1 MPEYKRMS
9 ELFSQYIEKCA
20 YIQQMIAPSSWNE
33 LYARQFILKS
43 VQLHSNKYICLCTQK
58 IWELF
63 SQYVGKCAY
72 IQQMLAPSSWNKAIC

>member
-33 LYARQFILKS
+33 AICQAIYLEISTTTLKQVHLPIYPKDLRIIFSICRKMCLNSANASTIILK
-43 VQLHSNKYICLCTQK
+43 
-58 IWELF
+58 
-63 SQYVGKCAY
+63 
-72 IQQMLAPSSWNKAIC
+72 